1 MRSPPTA
8 AMRAPLMRRGAAS
21 EVLVEG
27 RLWIPATVPLVV
39 GGEADTDATPAT
51 ALGAVSTPATAF
63 ALLVPAVCAAARAPP
78 PGDQTSTCHVPLE
91 FLSKLDPE
99 MWKRHTCGS
108 LSGSSW
114 PSPWSLMIFTVPLLP
129 DGSAY
134 AGVAPSMRSPRL
146 ARNAI
151 TPATIRMF
159 LLRLSMKS
167 WARALASSW
176 TQGPLHIHGLR

>member
-1 MRSPPTA
+1 
-8 AMRAPLMRRGAAS
+8 MRAPLMSSGAVS

-39 GGEADTDATPAT
+39 GGVAGTDATPAT
-51 ALGAVSTPATAF
+51 ALGAF
-63 ALLVPAVCAAARAPP
+63 ALHVPAVCAAARALP
-78 PGDQTSTCHVPLE
+78 PGDQTSMCHVPLE

-99 MWKRHTCGS
+99 MWKRHTRGS

-134 AGVAPSMRSPRL
+134 AGVAASTRSP
-146 ARNAI
+146 
-151 TPATIRMF
+151 
-159 LLRLSMKS
+159 
-167 WARALASSW
+167 
-176 TQGPLHIHGLR
+176 